1 MSTPPI
7 GSHRRLVS
15 SVSLG
20 QPYPNAPV
28 EVVSGPSSGDYK
40 VRGQKVKIGTV
51 VRVRFLGEHDCPIN
65 CSPQHEIMARL
76 DQLQDIP

>member
-1 MSTPPI
+1 VV
-7 GSHRRLVS
+7 GR
-15 SVSLG
+15 SLG
-20 QPYPNAPV
+20 ELWPNVEV

-51 VRVRFLGEHDCPIN
+51 VRVHFLGEHDCAIN

-76 DQLQDIP
+76 DQLQAE